1 MRLRWVLIECRKFLA
16 PPSSSLF
23 STTFSRDVIA
33 NSSWKWLIDVIGAL
47 LVVISMTGLLLQLFL
62 RKRRRSALA
71 SAAIGAIL
79 SLLFAYLTLR

>member
-1 MRLRWVLIECRKFLA
+1 M
-16 PPSSSLF
+16 
-23 STTFSRDVIA
+23 IA